1 MYIILFLFTPK
12 SRPLKSFRKSF
23 AKSVGKMISS
33 RYALVFVNGF
43 LLASLLYFYS
53 EDAYEKKLFEALASY
68 VNEKTPGAKKNED
81 ALLLNSLHL
90 TYTLGKN
97 RANIFANKEINTL
110 KASLIHPV
118 TYDLMTTNGACGS
131 YAYILS
137 RLLNE
142 LKIPNRIAQMKVD
155 GLYGGHILVEA
166 KTSKGWVVLDGSYDL
181 FFKRADGS
189 LASFDDVKNNWAH
202 YSSQVPADYNY
213 HYRYD
218 GVRYTNWDKIPV
230 VMPVIKGFLTLA
242 VGKEIANSFSFRTYA
257 LRKFHILFE
266 ATIFIYLLIFVI
278 PFRRYLQTNREKF
291 SRFLPIFFPSKEP
304 FMVISGNTERNV
316 A

>member
-1 MYIILFLFTPK
+1 MQSYCFLFTPK
-12 SRPLKSFRKSF
+12 SRPLKSFGKSF
-23 AKSVGKMISS
+23 AKSVGKTVKS

-53 EDAYEKKLFEALASY
+53 EDSYEKKLFEALASN
-68 VNEKTPGAKKNED
+68 VNENASGAKINEET
-81 ALLLNSLHL
+81 LLLNSLHL
-90 TYTLGKN
+90 TYNLGKN
-97 RANIFANKEINTL
+97 RADIFANKEINTP

-166 KTSKGWVVLDGSYDL
+166 KTARGWIVLDGLYDL
-181 FFKRADGS
+181 YFKKADGE
-189 LASFDDVKNNWAH
+189 LASFKDVQNNWN
-202 YSSQVPADYNY
+202 YYRDQVPVSYNHDYSY
-213 HYRYD
+213 EA
-218 GVRYTNWDKIPV
+218 VRYTNWEKIPV
-230 VMPVIKGFLTLA
+230 VMPVIKGVLALT
-242 VGKEIANSFSFRTYA
+242 VGKEEANNFSLRTSF
-257 LRKFHILFE
+257 LRKFHLLFE
-266 ATIFIYLLIFVI
+266 ITVFICVALLGLAIRNYLRRNPGLSKKYLPRRLNKKKYLFVATTEVK
-278 PFRRYLQTNREKF
+278 EK
-291 SRFLPIFFPSKEP
+291 R
-304 FMVISGNTERNV
+304 

>member
-1 MYIILFLFTPK
+1 MFTPK
-12 SRPLKSFRKSF
+12 SWPLKSFRKSF
-23 AKSVGKMISS
+23 AKSVGKIVNS

-53 EDAYEKKLFEALASY
+53 EDSYEKKLFEALASN
-68 VNEKTPGAKKNED
+68 VHEKAAGANNEE

-90 TYTLGKN
+90 TYNLGKT
-97 RANIFANKEINTL
+97 RAGIFSNVEINTL
-110 KASLIHPV
+110 KSSLIHPV
-118 TYDLMTTNGACGS
+118 TYDLMTTNNACGS
-131 YAYILS
+131 YSYILS

-166 KTSKGWVVLDGSYDL
+166 KTAKGWVVLDGLYDL
-181 FFKRADGS
+181 CFKQPNGS
-189 LASFDDVKNNWAH
+189 LASFDDVKNNWN
-202 YSSQVPADYNY
+202 YYKTQVPTDYDFR
-213 HYRYD
+213 YRYE
-218 GVRYTNWDKIPV
+218 GVRYTNWDKIPF

-242 VGKEIANSFSFRTYA
+242 VGKEIANGFSFRTFA

-266 ATIFIYLLIFVI
+266 ATIFIYSLIFVI
-278 PFRRYLQTNREKF
+278 ILRRYFQTNREKIAKVLPFIF
-291 SRFLPIFFPSKEP
+291 SRRKPVL
-304 FMVISGNTERNV
+304 VISGKAERKV

>member
-1 MYIILFLFTPK
+1 M
-12 SRPLKSFRKSF
+12 KSFRKSF
-23 AKSVGKMISS
+23 AKSVGKTFTS
-33 RYALVFVNGF
+33 RYTLVFVNGF

-53 EDAYEKKLFEALASY
+53 EDSYEKKLFEALASY
-68 VNEKTPGAKKNED
+68 VKDETPRTKNNEE

-90 TYTLGKN
+90 TYSLGKN
-97 RANIFANKEINTL
+97 RAGIFANKEINTL

-166 KTSKGWVVLDGSYDL
+166 KMAKGWVVLDGSYDL
-181 FFKRADGS
+181 YFKRANGS
-189 LASFDDVKNNWAH
+189 LASFDDVKNNWD
-202 YSSQVPADYNY
+202 YYKSQVPADYNY
-213 HYRYD
+213 HYAYND
-218 GVRYTNWDKIPV
+218 VRYTNWDKIPV

-242 VGKEIANSFSFRTYA
+242 VGKEIANNFSFRTYA

-266 ATIFIYLLIFVI
+266 ATIFIYLLIFLFI
-278 PFRRYLQTNREKF
+278 FRRYLQTNREKLT
-291 SRFLPIFFPSKEP
+291 RFLPFTFPRRKP
-304 FMVISGNTERNV
+304 LLVISGNAERKV

>member
-1 MYIILFLFTPK
+1 
-12 SRPLKSFRKSF
+12 LKSLSKRF
-23 AKSVGKMISS
+23 ANSIGRTFKS
-33 RYALVFVNGF
+33 RYALVFLNGF

-53 EDAYEKKLFEALASY
+53 EDSYEKKLFEALASY
-68 VNEKTPGAKKNED
+68 VEETPGTKNNEE

-90 TYTLGKN
+90 TYNLGKN
-97 RANIFANKEINTL
+97 RADIFANKEINTL

-181 FFKRADGS
+181 YFKKADGS
-189 LASFDDVKNNWAH
+189 MASFNDVQNNWAYYH
-202 YSSQVPADYNY
+202 TQVPANYNF
-213 HYRYD
+213 RYSYN
-218 GVRYTNWDKIPV
+218 GVRYTNWERIPV
-230 VMPVIKGFLTLA
+230 VMPVIKGVLTLA
-242 VGKEIANSFSFRTYA
+242 VGKEIANGFSIRTFV
-257 LRKFHILFE
+257 LRKFHLLFDATVGIYALIIL
-266 ATIFIYLLIFVI
+266 LVL
-278 PFRRYLQTNREKF
+278 RRYLQRNRGSIK
-291 SRFLPIFFPSKEP
+291 SYLSSIFPGKKP
-304 FMVISGNTERNV
+304 VLIISAKQERKV